1 MTMIKRRSN
10 VIIFQM
16 KVKSLLLLKKR
27 MRMSSGKMRK
37 MEAKKWRKMISLTIP
52 MKKRA
57 STNKRM
63 MKIWKMKR
71 KS

>member
-37 MEAKKWRKMISLTIP
+37 MAAKKWRKMISLTIP

-57 STNKRM
+57 STNRKM